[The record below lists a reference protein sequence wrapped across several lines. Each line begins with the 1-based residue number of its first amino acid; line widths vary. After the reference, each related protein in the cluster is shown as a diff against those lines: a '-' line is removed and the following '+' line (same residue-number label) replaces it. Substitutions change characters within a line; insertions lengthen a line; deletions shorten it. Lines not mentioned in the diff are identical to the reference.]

1 MENLNNQEG
10 IIPLSSQEMKNIQ
23 GGFPFMWAF
32 AFGFLY
38 YLASRR

>member
-1 MENLNNQEG
+1 MENLINHKG
-10 IIPLSSQEMKNIQ
+10 IIPLSRQEMKSTQ

>member
-1 MENLNNQEG
+1 MNNDLNQKG
-10 IIPLSSQEMKNIQ
+10 IIPLRNEEMKKTQ